1 MMEGQDSKKRTVLK
15 GPCGK
20 ERGQRGRKAQKKG
33 EFTFFFFFG
42 GGAKINEGFLLKRR
56 T

>member
-1 MMEGQDSKKRTVLK
+1 MMEGQDSKKRTVLM

-33 EFTFFFFFG
+33 EFTFFLE
-42 GGAKINEGFLLKRR
+42 EGLKSMRVSY
-56 T
+56 